1 MKDVSKSTLG
11 PGSSFHMLQGLHIK
25 TWEIAHQYIFAIN
38 HQSTAI
44 IYSLRCGPEIQL
56 SHISREN
63 TSGVAAPPIFSSAWL
78 PTAFFGYATWQ
89 TLGLPSFF
97 FAFAIFSEWNHEVFL
112 EALLVC
118 MWHQLIEGPS
128 FFRMSALVHP
138 HQTNSLKSHFLI
150 PQSLPSEVFSSSL
163 LFRAKFLEWGTS
175 LTWDLAKILHCR
187 IFRPKILHRQFHPI
201 STVLVIKT
209 QKNEW
214 KWRNLHRWQKFYT
227 AAGTDGTD
235 KFQLCH

>member
-25 TWEIAHQYIFAIN
+25 TWEIAHHYIFAIN

-97 FAFAIFSEWNHEVFL
+97 FAFAIFSEWNPEVFL

-150 PQSLPSEVFSSSL
+150 PQSLPSEVFSNNILS
-163 LFRAKFLEWGTS
+163 RAKLLEWGTFGLLAWSRIIAIGKRPVSESQLKKSKLFNHQIKKLNITTLQSSNAIKKTELKS
-175 LTWDLAKILHCR
+175 LL
-187 IFRPKILHRQFHPI
+187 
-201 STVLVIKT
+201 
-209 QKNEW
+209 
-214 KWRNLHRWQKFYT
+214 
-227 AAGTDGTD
+227 
-235 KFQLCH
+235 